1 MGAVLKK
8 LNNKIMKKINN
19 LLAAL
24 LLVGL
29 WHAPVVSQIA
39 CNADLDVSLGADG
52 TATIFLDALLAGT
65 IDSATVYDIVLY
77 DGDTN
82 EVIDEGQTSVTMTC
96 AELEQTLYFTVTNVS
111 TTATCWGNI
120 HLVDFAKPVPLC
132 VTLASAVTTN
142 GQVELYAKDFNI
154 GSSDNCG
161 ISAYTFG
168 EFAFDF
174 GEEVIGGIT
183 INNSVS
189 YLFDEAGPIA
199 ALSNATAQQIED
211 YDNGL
216 SQLWHPVFQSSSM
229 TFSSAAASNISASI
243 SFTDPSGNFDFCTI
257 SIALSGGGNSL
268 PGDCADN
275 IERQVNL
282 WDCSVAD
289 ISAAEVISPGLP
301 YENGEISKNGISY
314 SPVLENPSFGGAGV
328 FPLYIRYTS
337 EGDSYTCT
345 VQVTV
350 TDNVAP
356 IAIADQEIS
365 LLLTPDGSGDYLATL
380 LPETADDGSYDN
392 CSSVTFSLSQTLF
405 TQADIGENTIIL
417 TVTDASGNSN
427 DVLTTVY
434 VAIGDCNSPLATLV
448 QWPLPTIYIDNS
460 AQDGLETTP
469 QVLID
474 DYGFTESQVMPV
486 VDSTL
491 CDAVFLGYNDQVFNL
506 STGWKLIRI
515 WNAINWISSEVIE
528 FSQVINNF
536 PLDQALSCISISTVL
551 VESGTSVQLYAE
563 DFVIG
568 YTGNPTE
575 LTLVITDPD
584 GNIVTDNMITTS
596 YEGIPLTYTVT
607 HTVSGNNCWGTL
619 TVVIGSGSSCTF
631 DPAEDINWPLAMISL
646 SDDTAVAEDLSP
658 QMLVDTY
665 GFTLA
670 NVQVSINDTD
680 CEVGFTYDDI
690 VIELGGA
697 GSAYF
702 KILRTWTVVE
712 WNSGDAFSF
721 VQMINNTVDPSIYIC
736 DTLSRL
742 TPIGDCDSGH
752 TDTDDVEWP
761 EDIAVSDHRIT
772 PLQLV
777 TISGID
783 SLDAQPSYYYEP
795 DLYSA
800 TYVDILADL
809 TSTQILLDRNWTVSR
824 NDGNGL
830 AWTYTQTVTV
840 NFEDFENLVTVNTPQ
855 GYALPGVE
863 INNTLSTGAQGS
875 VVLPGQEVESLYKFD
890 DFKAGVDLRD
900 LVLMRLAI
908 LGHIELDENQ
918 LIAGDYNGD
927 GTLSTLDMIQAA
939 KILFGNE
946 PDLGTEWLFVD
957 ETNQIAAGLRP
968 KASYVGIKL
977 CDIDDSYGSSTV
989 TFQEEDQL
997 SYTDLLINDG
1007 ESYEVDIHLNKAVEM
1022 RGASIYYDVNTESIE
1037 ILNVSSSSDAELTWY
1052 QDGDGNLSVLM
1063 VPLEDEALYIDS
1075 EEEAILTIEIE
1086 ARANGILSEN
1096 LAFSDSK
1103 ESMYIDMAYDRITLG
1118 GSIEG
1123 VILDVF
1129 DDASNALS
1137 FVNVYPNPA
1146 TEYVTF
1152 DVPAGLST
1160 DVKITLLDYTG
1171 RVVSTSA
1178 GQQTVDVSN
1187 LSGGVY
1193 VYKLESSGLVF
1204 FQKLI
1209 IHRP

>member
-1 MGAVLKK
+1 
-8 LNNKIMKKINN
+8 MKKINN

-24 LLVGL
+24 LLVGI
-29 WHAPVVSQIA
+29 WQAQTTAQIA
-39 CNADLDVSLGADG
+39 CNANLDVSLGAEG
-52 TATIFLDALLAGT
+52 TATLFLDALLEGT
-65 IDSATVYDIVLY
+65 IDPDEMYEIVLT
-77 DGDTN
+77 DADTG
-82 EVIDEGQTSVTMTC
+82 EIIDEGQTSVTMSCTD
-96 AELEQTLYFTVTNVS
+96 LDRSLVFSVTEVATS
-111 TTATCWGNI
+111 STCWGDI
-120 HLVDFAKPVPLC
+120 HLVDFQKPTPYCLAN
-132 VTLASAVTTN
+132 VTVSTTN
-142 GQVELYAKDFNI
+142 GVVELHAEDFDA
-154 GSSDNCG
+154 GSFDNC
-161 ISAYTFG
+161 SVTATTFG
-168 EFAFDF
+168 QFAFDF
-174 GEEVIGGIT
+174 EEEVINGVT
-183 INNSVS
+183 VNSS
-189 YLFDEAGPIA
+189 IPHLFDENGPISA
-199 ALSNATAQQIED
+199 VINATAEQIED

-216 SQLWHPVFQSSSM
+216 SQLWNPPSQSSSM
-229 TFSSAAASNISASI
+229 IFSSVGTTNIQVGI
-243 SFTDPSGNFDFCTI
+243 SYTDQSGNFDYCYTTLTTVGDD
-257 SIALSGGGNSL
+257 SSSE
-268 PGDCADN
+268 GDCLSN
-275 IERQVNL
+275 IDRSVSP
-282 WDCSVAD
+282 WDCSVGD
-289 ISAAEVISPGLP
+289 IAAAEFISPGLP
-301 YENGEISKNGISY
+301 YENGEISMNGATY
-314 SPVLENPSFGGAGV
+314 FTVLGNPSFGGAGV
-328 FPLYIRYTS
+328 YPLFVRYTS
-337 EGDSYTCT
+337 EGETYSCT

-350 TDNVAP
+350 IDDIPPVP
-356 IAIADQEIS
+356 VADQGI
-365 LLLTPDGSGDYLATL
+365 LLVLTPDATGNNTATL
-380 LPETADDGSYDN
+380 LPETVDEGSYDN
-392 CSSVTFSLSQTLF
+392 CSEVTMSLSQSIF
-405 TQADIGENTIIL
+405 TEADLGENIVTL
-417 TVTDASGNSN
+417 TVEDASGNFN
-427 DVLTTVY
+427 QAFTTVT
-434 VAIGDCNSPLATLV
+434 VSLLDCDSSLEDLI
-448 QWPLPTIYIDNS
+448 QWPLTTIYIDNPS
-460 AQDGLETTP
+460 QNALATTP
-469 QVLID
+469 EVLVD
-474 DYGFTESQVMPV
+474 DYGFSPQDVMP
-486 VDSTL
+486 TYNNMA
-491 CDAVFLGYNDQVFNL
+491 CEAINMTYNDQVFNL
-506 STGWKLIRI
+506 TVGWKLLRS
-515 WNAINWISSEVIE
+515 WTVINWLSSEVAE
-528 FSQVINNF
+528 FTHVINNSPF
-536 PLDQALSCISISTVL
+536 NQALACIAQTTIV
-551 VESGTSVQLYAE
+551 VESGSSTEVFAE
-563 DFVIG
+563 DLLVG
-568 YTGNPTE
+568 YTGNTEE

-584 GNIVTDNMITTS
+584 GNILMDNIVSSS

-607 HTVSGNNCWGTL
+607 NTITENSCWGTL
-619 TVVIGSGSSCTF
+619 NVVIGTGSTCTF
-631 DPAEDINWPLAMISL
+631 DPEEDVNWPLEMLSI
-646 SDDTAVAEDLSP
+646 SDDTADAQDLTP
-658 QMLVDTY
+658 TALADNY
-665 GFTLA
+665 GFPIPE
-670 NVQVSINDTD
+670 VEVSINDTD
-680 CEVGFTYDDI
+680 CQVAFTYDDT
-690 VIELGGA
+690 VINIGGT
-697 GSAYF
+697 GSSYF
-702 KILRTWTVVE
+702 KILRTWTVIV
-712 WNSGDAFSF
+712 WNTGATYTY
-721 VQMINNTVDPSIYIC
+721 VQVINNTVDPSTYIC

-1118 GSIEG
+1118 GSVEG

-1178 GQQTVDVSN
+1178 GQQPVDVSN
-1187 LSGGVY
+1187 LSGSVY